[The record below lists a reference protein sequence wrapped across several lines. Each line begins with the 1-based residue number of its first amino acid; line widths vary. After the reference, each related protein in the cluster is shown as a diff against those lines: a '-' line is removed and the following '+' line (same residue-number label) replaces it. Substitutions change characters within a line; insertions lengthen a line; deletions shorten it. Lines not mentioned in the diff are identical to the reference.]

1 MQGLILIGADEQ
13 ESLLEVASCRLGS
26 DEEAHTVPR
35 PEPLKV
41 PDTLILDLAAS
52 LGAE

>member
-13 ESLLEVASCRLGS
+13 ESLLEAASRRFGI
-26 DEEAHTVPR
+26 DKEADAVPR

-41 PDTLILDLAAS
+41 PDALILDLATG

>member
-13 ESLLEVASCRLGS
+13 ESLLEVTGGRLGI
-26 DEEAHTVPR
+26 DEETHAVPR

-41 PDTLILDLAAS
+41 PDPLTLYLVAG

>member
-13 ESLLEVASCRLGS
+13 ESLLEVASRRFGIE
-26 DEEAHTVPR
+26 EEAHAVAR

-41 PDTLILDLAAS
+41 PDPLTLDFVTD

>member
-1 MQGLILIGADEQ
+1 MQGLSLIGADEP
-13 ESLLEVASCRLGS
+13 ESLLDVAGRRFGINQ
-26 DEEAHTVPR
+26 EAHAVPR

-41 PDTLILDLAAS
+41 PDALTLDLVAG